1 MSLFSEPVLVVRQ
14 KPEIVESSA
23 LYAISDRNGLSVGA
37 VANVGMR
44 DLGVALRPEQLG
56 PQATA
61 GADKRPTG
69 FIGASKA
76 AFDAVRSV
84 VGQLPYRLEVRN
96 ESGAAML
103 MLTSGEWGFF
113 DWDQR
118 SRITVSGGDGE
129 TIGTITLQDV
139 GWLPRKPR
147 FALEAG
153 GQRVGTIVA
162 DEWYTVGHHV
172 LDAQEREVA
181 RIAPVAQGWRSR
193 TFSREPQSFAVRIA
207 LPVPEPLHSLL
218 LAGALTADTALK
230 RREPSDTSSG

>member
-14 KPEIVESSA
+14 KPEIVESTA
-23 LYAISDRNGLSVGA
+23 LYSISDQDGARVGS

-44 DLGVALRPEQLG
+44 DLGAALRPEQLG
-56 PQATA
+56 RHVAP
-61 GADKRPTG
+61 GIDGPTG
-69 FIGASKA
+69 LIGASKA

-84 VGQLPYRLEVRN
+84 VRQTPYRLEVRN
-96 ESGAAML
+96 DAGVAVL
-103 MLTSGEWGFF
+103 VLTSGEWGFF

-118 SRITVSGGDGE
+118 SLITVARGDGV
-129 TIGTITLQDV
+129 TIGTITLQEG

-153 GQRVGTIVA
+153 GHRVGTIVA
-162 DEWYTVGHHV
+162 DEWYTVGRHV

-181 RIAPVAQGWRSR
+181 RIAPVGRGWLSR

-207 LPVPEPLHSLL
+207 LPVPDPLHSLL